1 MSNFASFAGIK
12 AEVEKTVGAE
22 GLNLLINNAG
32 MGKQTLLDKVTAQD
46 LDTAYNVN
54 TIAPIMLAQ
63 VILLMTNYC
72 FERFIAV
79 YKKHVIKMSVT
90 LS

>member
-32 MGKQTLLDKVTAQD
+32 IMTLTPLEKITAQE
-46 LDTAYNVN
+46 LNTAYNVN

-63 VILLMTNYC
+63 VIFLMTDYC
-72 FERFIAV
+72 FE
-79 YKKHVIKMSVT
+79 H
-90 LS
+90 